1 MGPTPRA
8 SSASDPLGS
17 EPSHDKEDDDDDQDD
32 ADDCDAPM
40 TSAVAAE
47 AANQKNEA
55 AFANTSFDSN
65 EKGND
70 DLSKIAQNRC

>member
-1 MGPTPRA
+1 
-8 SSASDPLGS
+8 
-17 EPSHDKEDDDDDQDD
+17 
-32 ADDCDAPM
+32 M
-40 TSAVAAE
+40 TAAVAAE

>member
-1 MGPTPRA
+1 MMIRTT
-8 SSASDPLGS
+8 
-17 EPSHDKEDDDDDQDD
+17 
-32 ADDCDAPM
+32 PM
-40 TSAVAAE
+40 TAMPHDRSRSAE